1 MILSDNSRPFT
12 TRCMQ
17 FCVALLAVLFVP
29 LGMTPLDSANAQDI
43 EAVERRLTKSV
54 KRHELT
60 LEQAAVMMNAL
71 KEFMEEEHEHHEHG
85 HHEHGPVSYT
95 HLTLPTTPYV

>member
-60 LEQAAVMMNAL
+60 LEQAAVMMNL
-71 KEFMEEEHEHHEHG
+71 SLIHI
-85 HHEHGPVSYT
+85 
-95 HLTLPTTPYV
+95 